1 MASKDK
7 HRLSYMFLNSNFAQS
22 AAVVYCCTLV
32 ASFRHFSFLATSQVG
47 PSSIAEKNGAKM
59 RRHQHKG
66 NNHCSSIFSYF
77 ETLLRSWKSLG
88 GDHCQILS
96 QALMT
101 FANIA
106 NNVKKHLKTFQ
117 DFVKLVIIWSNL
129 VKSHFIKS
137 DAWEATVSAMSE
149 MIWYHQLLKCMNY
162 CQAGDYVTN
171 QTDRVCSNFGNA

>member
-1 MASKDK
+1 MNCTICFWIPILLKVVQWCTAAHLLPAS
-7 HRLSYMFLNSNFAQS
+7 A
-22 AAVVYCCTLV
+22 T
-32 ASFRHFSFLATSQVG
+32 FLATSQVG

-66 NNHCSSIFSYF
+66 NNHCSSVLSYF
-77 ETLLRSWKSLG
+77 ETLLRTWKSLG

-106 NNVKKHLKTFQ
+106 NNVKKKHLKTFQ
-117 DFVKLVIIWSNL
+117 DCVKLVIIWSNL
-129 VKSHFIKS
+129 VKSHFIKA

-149 MIWYHQLLKCMNY
+149 MIWYYQLLKCMNHR
-162 CQAGDYVTN
+162 QAGDYVTN